1 MLFTSSRLPLILTI
15 VAGIAMITVTA
26 WQGVRF
32 WQNETSAGD
41 TTSTA
46 DMTMAETDTRKV
58 PEVNLASF
66 ALFGEP
72 GKEAPQTEPDTENL
86 PETNLRLF
94 LRGVLAASGDFPGS
108 ALIEDVLFAPIASSL
123 NAAANSRTSIFPK
136 MKTERGSPWLPRKP
150 PMSRRNPVAL
160 KFVQLVWTDDLPPPT
175 QTPATNAARKSG
187 SAWNNFANA

>member
-72 GKEAPQTEPDTENL
+72 GKRRPKRN
-86 PETNLRLF
+86 
-94 LRGVLAASGDFPGS
+94 
-108 ALIEDVLFAPIASSL
+108 PIL
-123 NAAANSRTSIFPK
+123 
-136 MKTERGSPWLPRKP
+136 KTCRKP
-150 PMSRRNPVAL
+150 ICGCFFAVCWPPRATFLVA
-160 KFVQLVWTDDLPPPT
+160 
-175 QTPATNAARKSG
+175 R
-187 SAWNNFANA
+187 